1 MTHDK
6 RIAVVTAI
14 ALGTSLLAT
23 AVRAETIELV
33 DKTKLN
39 AKIVHYYDGVYTV
52 ETNGQTMKLPKEKI
66 RSISFQLPP
75 PRPEFSTPEKTF
87 ERWRKALVEGAGEKA
102 IDCYALM
109 YQGMLAAQMGLGQAQ
124 DGIKKMQ
131 KEFEGTKFQIK
142 ESKIKGDTATLK
154 VLRQKG
160 DESDT
165 GEIAIR
171 ARKRRMEDGSSAPHR
186 AVGTASTS

>member
-1 MTHDK
+1 MTDDK
-6 RIAVVTAI
+6 RFAMVVTAI
-14 ALGTSLLAT
+14 VLGTSLLA
-23 AVRAETIELV
+23 ASARAETIELV

-39 AKIVHYYDGVYTV
+39 AKIIHYYDGVYTV
-52 ETNGQTMKLPKEKI
+52 EANGQPMKLPKEKI
-66 RSISFQLPP
+66 RSISFQLPA
-75 PRPEFSTPEKTF
+75 PRPEFSTPDKTF

-109 YQGMLAAQMGLGQAQ
+109 YQGMLATQMGLGQAQ
-124 DGIKKMQ
+124 EGIKKMQ

-142 ESKIKGDTATLK
+142 ESKIKGETATLK

-165 GEIAIR
+165 GEVAFVR
-171 ARKRRMEDGSSAPHR
+171 ENGEWKMLPPQ
-186 AVGTASTS
+186 